1 MGPFTVVTFLAILVF
16 TNHLRAYFR
25 LVCSKR
31 PPSILVK
38 VMVEWAALEVM
49 ILRVLLTLI
58 YFESEEVQ
66 EHDALTHTY
75 LSSVKSTA
83 MRHLVDR
90 LVIAV
95 AGPRPIIHIEMRLL
109 RLRWKLFINR
119 YLLLELILTV
129 LGSSC
134 LIRLVLCSE
143 AGLRALKGTRLVGGC
158 LIQLLVLGNGI

>member
-16 TNHLRAYFR
+16 ANHLRAYFR
-25 LVCSKR
+25 LISSKGS
-31 PPSILVK
+31 PSVLVK
-38 VMVEWAALEVM
+38 VMIVGAALKVM

-75 LSSVKSTA
+75 LSGVESTA
-83 MRHLVDR
+83 MRLLVDW

-95 AGPRPIIHIEMRLL
+95 AGPRPIIHTKMRLL
-109 RLRWKLFINR
+109 RLRWRLFINR
-119 YLLLELILTV
+119 YLLLELILSV

-134 LIRLVLCSE
+134 LERLVLCS
-143 AGLRALKGTRLVGGC
+143 
-158 LIQLLVLGNGI
+158 